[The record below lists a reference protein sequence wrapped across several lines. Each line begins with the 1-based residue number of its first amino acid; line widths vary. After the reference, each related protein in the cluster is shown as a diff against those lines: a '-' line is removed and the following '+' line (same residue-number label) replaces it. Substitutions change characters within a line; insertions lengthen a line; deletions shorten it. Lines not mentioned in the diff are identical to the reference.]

1 MTGPVGD
8 GEQERTTDMP
18 TITGEPRII
27 DLDEDGTSLLTVLA
41 GLLLAG
47 LIIAFFAVP
56 TFLGAISGTQN
67 AAAQHNLST
76 AVVAAKTIYTQD
88 AGAASPYGGLVGTSG
103 VTALKGAEPAL
114 SWTDSGPSSGPKAIS
129 FAPGTNGLSLK
140 MASYVPATKTCY
152 LALDVESPS
161 SSLVQQIN
169 GLGNVSS
176 GFLPHPG
183 TFFASATN
191 VAAGG
196 CSAST
201 TPTSG
206 WSTSSFAAAS

>member
-1 MTGPVGD
+1 
-8 GEQERTTDMP
+8 MP